1 MGKHYV
7 PQNYLRAFASDAD
20 QRMIWMFDKLTGVWV
35 NAAIAKVAQSAD
47 YFSPDVERRLT
58 TLVENPGN
66 RALSALRRGG
76 IPTPSEGG
84 DLLSY
89 IAVMLTRVPRKR
101 IHAKDIIPGVIES
114 VMART
119 RADMMAEQTAD
130 TESQVADLLQ
140 ELDRV
145 EQKYRTEAVSLLQD
159 EIENPW
165 PTEKILRGV
174 HSMFWRVVEVPS
186 STPILTSDNPAFF
199 FSGYGIGSPESEV
212 TFPVSP
218 HLVLL
223 GCRQGPPGEVTRV
236 RAKRLLAKEINRRI
250 VVGATRFVF
259 AMKQEGW
266 VKTVATRTQPDL
278 NRIQW

>member
-1 MGKHYV
+1 
-7 PQNYLRAFASDAD
+7 
-20 QRMIWMFDKLTGVWV
+20 MIWMFDKLSGTWV

-47 YFSPDVERRLT
+47 YFPPDVEHRLT

-66 RALSALRRGG
+66 AALSALRRGG

-101 IHAKDIIPGVIES
+101 IHAKDIIPGVLEGVI
-114 VMART
+114 AQT
-119 RADMMAEQTAD
+119 RAAILAEQTLD
-130 TESQVADLLQ
+130 TESQVADLLR
-140 ELDRV
+140 ELDGV
-145 EQKYRTEAVSLLQD
+145 EQKYRIEAVSLLQD

-165 PTEKILRGV
+165 PTQKILRGI
-174 HSMFWRVVEVPS
+174 HTMFWRIVEVPT

-199 FSGYGIGSPESEV
+199 FNGYGIGSPESEV

-218 HLVLL
+218 HLVLM

-236 RAKRLLAKEINRRI
+236 RAKRPIAKEINRRM

-259 AMKQEGW
+259 AMKKEGW
-266 VKTVATRTQPDL
+266 VETVARRTQPDL
-278 NRIQW
+278 SRIQW